1 MLLMRAPTRSAAFA
15 HLCDQRLD
23 CIERDSRQAW
33 CEADWVVDMTL
44 AQISDA
50 SQAVAA
56 IAVVASLVILII
68 QNHQANVLARDE
80 ATRRQMEGLQS
91 ISRVIFETPGLADLW
106 MRGTAEFESLS
117 NEDRVKFMA
126 FVTYTHRI
134 WEALHLEHLRG
145 QLDDGLWQA
154 HAKMLRDVQALNGVK
169 HAWTVRKHV
178 FSEVFQRFY
187 DANASEGDAQD
198 LYGLHASNEEQPV
211 ERQA

>member
-1 MLLMRAPTRSAAFA
+1 
-15 HLCDQRLD
+15 
-23 CIERDSRQAW
+23 
-33 CEADWVVDMTL
+33 
-44 AQISDA
+44 
-50 SQAVAA
+50 
-56 IAVVASLVILII
+56 
-68 QNHQANVLARDE
+68 
-80 ATRRQMEGLQS
+80 MEGLQS
-91 ISRVIFETPGLADLW
+91 ISRVIFESPGLADVW

-145 QLDDGLWQA
+145 RLDDGLWQA
-154 HAKMLRDVQALNGVK
+154 HAKMLRDVQALKGVK

-187 DANASEGDAQD
+187 EANASEGNAQD
-198 LYGLHASNEEQPV
+198 LYGLHASNEEQAV